1 MTASTPST
9 PWTDVAIIGAGAV
22 GTVLAR
28 RLVERGYRVSA
39 VLSRR
44 REPAQALAQA
54 VGAPV
59 GSSDWSDVPFQVP
72 LLLLCVPDDAIEPV
86 ARRLAKLERPWPS
99 MTVAHTSGART
110 ADALAPVAARGASTL
125 SLHPM
130 QTITRESSPSALDG
144 IYIGIEGEA
153 GVVARATQFV
163 RDLGAEA
170 ITVPTAAKTRYHL
183 AGVLASNGLVALMGL
198 VNEMFAS
205 AGIDPDDGSALVGP
219 LVQGT
224 WRNIVDTA
232 PEDALTGPVARG
244 DVGTVVAHLDALATH
259 LPHVLPA
266 YAALSNEMV
275 RLAVRGGKLS
285 PERAE
290 PVLDALSD
298 ALRRND
304 DASGW

>member
-1 MTASTPST
+1 MPAASPST

-22 GTVLAR
+22 GHVLAH
-28 RLVERGYRVSA
+28 RLVQCGYSVSA

-44 REPAQALAQA
+44 REPAEALAQA

-59 GSSDWSDVPFQVP
+59 GSSDWSDVPFQTP
-72 LLLLCVPDDAIEPV
+72 LLLVCVPDDAIEPV
-86 ARRLAKLERPWPS
+86 ADRLAKLERPWES

-110 ADALAPVAARGASTL
+110 ADALAPVAARGAATL

-130 QTITRESSPSALDG
+130 QTLTSDSPSSALEG
-144 IYIGIEGEA
+144 VYFGIEGEDDA
-153 GVVARATQFV
+153 VAQAISFV

-170 ITVPTAAKTRYHL
+170 ITVRAAAKTRYHL
-183 AGVLASNGLVALMGL
+183 AGVFASNGLVALMGL
-198 VNEMFAS
+198 VNEVLAS
-205 AGIDPDDGSALVGP
+205 AGINPDTGSALVEP
-219 LVQGT
+219 LVQGA
-224 WRNIVDTA
+224 WRNIAETS

-259 LPHVLPA
+259 LPHLLPA

-275 RLAVRGGKLS
+275 RLAVRGGELR

-290 PVLDALSD
+290 PMLDALSD
-298 ALRRND
+298 ALHRND
-304 DASGW
+304 DASEW

>member
-1 MTASTPST
+1 
-9 PWTDVAIIGAGAV
+9 
-22 GTVLAR
+22 
-28 RLVERGYRVSA
+28 
-39 VLSRR
+39 
-44 REPAQALAQA
+44 
-54 VGAPV
+54 
-59 GSSDWSDVPFQVP
+59 
-72 LLLLCVPDDAIEPV
+72 
-86 ARRLAKLERPWPS
+86 
-99 MTVAHTSGART
+99 
-110 ADALAPVAARGASTL
+110 
-125 SLHPM
+125 
-130 QTITRESSPSALDG
+130 
-144 IYIGIEGEA
+144 
-153 GVVARATQFV
+153 VARATQFV